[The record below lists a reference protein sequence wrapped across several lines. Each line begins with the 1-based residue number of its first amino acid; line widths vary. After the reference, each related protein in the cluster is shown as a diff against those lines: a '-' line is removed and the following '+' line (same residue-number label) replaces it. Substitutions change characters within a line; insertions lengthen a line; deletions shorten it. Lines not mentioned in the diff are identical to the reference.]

1 MTRAYTLLAAAV
13 AAFVV
18 YGSLVPFHFHARP
31 QGDALPAFRW
41 CMEQRLLPQSRSDGL
56 ANFAL
61 GVPLGFALLGACP
74 GRRLVLAA
82 PLLAG
87 CVGLAAAV
95 EFAQL
100 YVPERT
106 CAGSDVLAQGIGAA
120 VGMGL
125 WFALGG
131 WVTRFATAAANH
143 PKAGGRAGR
152 LLAAYLLVV
161 AGVQLLPLD
170 LSPSPVDVYRK
181 LRDGKA
187 TLVPF
192 GEGVTGDHVAK
203 WLTLAGLFLPAGLL
217 ASRVSSLS
225 GAEAAA
231 GGFAV
236 AGLTEAGQLL
246 VSRHASTTD
255 VLVGGVGWL
264 VGLALGRARLPVA
277 LLGVGWFLVLAV
289 IWWQPFDFAGGG
301 AVAFNWVPLA
311 DLLAADYLLAADTLA
326 MRVVLFAPFG
336 VLAGR
341 RAGWLVAAVVAAVL
355 EAGQCALPGRYP
367 SSTDVVLAAAGG
379 WLGAWGR
386 RLAVRGA
393 T

>member
-1 MTRAYTLLAAAV
+1 MTRAYTLLAAGV

-31 QGDALPAFRW
+31 GRDAAADFRA
-41 CMEQRLLPQSRSDGL
+41 CMADRLLPQSRSDGL

-74 GRRLVLAA
+74 SRRGLLAV

-95 EFAQL
+95 EFGQL

-106 CAGSDVLAQGIGAA
+106 CAGSDVLAQGLGAA

-125 WFALGG
+125 WVAVGG
-131 WVTRFATAAANH
+131 RVTRFATLAANH

-152 LLAAYLLVV
+152 LLAAYLFVV

-170 LSPSPVDVYRK
+170 LSASPVDVYRK

-187 TLVPF
+187 TLRPF

-203 WLTLAGLFLPAGLL
+203 WLTLVGLFLPAGLL

-225 GAEAAA
+225 GVEAVA

-246 VSRHASTTD
+246 VSRYASTTD

-264 VGLALGRARLPVA
+264 VGLVVGRARLPA
-277 LLGVGWFLVLAV
+277 SAAGVGWFLVLAV
-289 IWWQPFDFAGGG
+289 VWWQPFDFSGGT
-301 AVAFNWVPLA
+301 APFNWVPLA
-311 DLLAADYLLAADTLA
+311 DLLAADYLLAADTLV
-326 MRVVLFAPFG
+326 MRIVLFAPFG

-341 RAGWLVAAVVAAVL
+341 AGWLVAAGVAVIL
-355 EAGQCALPGRYP
+355 EAGQCMTPGRYP

-379 WLGAWGR
+379 WLGAAGH
-386 RLAVRGA
+386 RLATRGK